1 MPRYRVLIVDR
12 ALPDASVERQELA
25 GVDCEVVQIA
35 AQSEGELIEAVT
47 DADVVLNHAL
57 PMPRRVVDA
66 MRHGKLIVRMGH
78 GYEGIDIPAATEKG
92 IMVANVAGSTSE
104 EVSNHAFALMLYSAR
119 RLYRMD
125 RGVRAGKWSE
135 LWSREVGGQLWGET
149 VGIFGFGHIGRAFA
163 RKANAFRMKVIA
175 HDPWAGPWADLEEGV
190 TIVSFERLLRESDY
204 ITVHSNYGPQ
214 SHHAFNADA
223 FSKMKHTAYLINTAR
238 GPVVDEK
245 ALIEAL
251 KRGRIA
257 GAGLDVFEKEPLEPG
272 SPLLTMENVVLT
284 PHIAGS
290 SPGGWARIRRG
301 AARDAARALQG
312 LRPYS
317 LINPEVL
324 LKLGLVDATLGGRS
338 PA

>member
-1 MPRYRVLIVDR
+1 MPKYRVVLIDRGHVDVT
-12 ALPDASVERQELA
+12 LERQELA
-25 GVDCEVVQIA
+25 GVDAEVVPMA
-35 AQSEGELIEAVT
+35 VSSEGEVIEAIA
-47 DADVVLNHAL
+47 DADVVLNSAF
-57 PMPRRVVDA
+57 PMPRRVVEA

-78 GYEGIDIPAATEKG
+78 GYEGIDLAAATARG

-104 EVSNHAFALMLYSAR
+104 EVSNHALALMMNCAR
-119 RLYRMD
+119 RLYQMD
-125 RGVRAGKWSE
+125 RGVRAGKWGE
-135 LWSREVGGQLWGET
+135 LWSREVCGQIWGET

-163 RKANAFRMKVIA
+163 RKANALRMKVIA

-190 TIVSFERLLRESDY
+190 TLVPFDQLLRESDY
-204 ITVHSNYGPQ
+204 ITIHSNYGPE
-214 SHHAFNADA
+214 SHHAFNAGA
-223 FSKMKHTAYLINTAR
+223 FAKMKKTAYLINTAR

-251 KRGRIA
+251 RSGRIA
-257 GAGLDVFEKEPLEPG
+257 GAGLDVFEKEPVEPTN
-272 SPLLTMENVVLT
+272 PLLKMENVILS

-312 LRPYS
+312 LRPHS
-317 LINPEVL
+317 LVNPEVL
-324 LKLGLVDATLGGRS
+324 GKLQLSDGRLGGRS